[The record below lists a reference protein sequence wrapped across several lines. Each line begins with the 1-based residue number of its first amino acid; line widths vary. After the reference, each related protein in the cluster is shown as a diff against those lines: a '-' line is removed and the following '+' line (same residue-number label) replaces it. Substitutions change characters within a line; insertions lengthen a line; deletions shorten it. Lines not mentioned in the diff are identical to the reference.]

1 MKMCV
6 SIKSAQSKHITIN
19 AFQTRLYIF
28 ISYIHC
34 ALQNYTSAQKPLT
47 KQKNN
52 LQNRNTFFLFS
63 FCVFCYYMTCCYC
76 RIDFLFVKTLNTIQI
91 IPLTCDI
98 LYFLFINWIHFKILK
113 RKKKEFLI
121 KKIQSQ
127 QKKMW
132 ETRDKTKTKIPI
144 DVHLYQN

>member
-28 ISYIHC
+28 ISYSLCSSKLKVSSKTLH
-34 ALQNYTSAQKPLT
+34 KT
-47 KQKNN
+47 KIIYRY
-52 LQNRNTFFLFS
+52 RNTFFYFH
-63 FCVFCYYMTCCYC
+63 FVFCHYMTCCYC